1 MHGVVDL
8 CAEFDVRKPV
18 SNDTIFFCRADK
30 IIETLNIYL
39 DFFLARS
46 WCDDR
51 ISDGMK

>member
-30 IIETLNIYL
+30 NNRDTEYL
-39 DFFLARS
+39 PGFFSR
-46 WCDDR
+46 
-51 ISDGMK
+51 KEPV